1 MVEPLRRPIEPFD
14 CIAQAQ
20 RMIAPQYWL
29 FVALAAVTY
38 LLGSIGPF
46 YLLLGPL
53 VCGLHLCLRAAER
66 GERAS
71 FDLLFKGFEWFGQCA
86 IASLVALAPTL
97 VVIVSMYIGFAI
109 ALLSASDWGESEPPP
124 ALLVAYVAVVL
135 VICALSGI
143 VLLVLMLAYK
153 LIVDHELSGIDAL
166 KKGAA
171 AVLTNF
177 GGLLGLG
184 VLLSL
189 AAVVSALLCV
199 FPFFLFL
206 PIAFGAIE
214 IAYRKLFPIAKDRLS
229 PSTDV
234 EREGA
239 AGWGSG

>member
-38 LLGSIGPF
+38 LLGSIVPF

-53 VCGLHLCLRAAER
+53 ACGMHLCFRAAVR
-66 GERAS
+66 SERAS
-71 FDLLFKGFEWFGQCA
+71 FDLLFKGFDWFGQCA
-86 IASLVALAPTL
+86 IASLVALLPTL
-97 VVIVSMYIGFAI
+97 VLTLLMYFGFVVAM
-109 ALLSASDWGESEPPP
+109 LSASEWGESDPPT

-135 VICALSGI
+135 VIGALSGI
-143 VLLVLMLAYK
+143 VLLVLMLAYP

-184 VLLSL
+184 VLLTL
-189 AAVVSALLCV
+189 GGAVSVLLCV

-229 PSTDV
+229 QSTDV